1 MKRHALRRHRLTPV
15 WAASLLWMSATVQPV
30 SAAGYHVLKA
40 DVHHGQSS
48 AGSEETGFGFSLY
61 SDEFATSFTYGSP
74 NGDDRRLREAWLGGS
89 WWGPVMGVVPTDFA
103 DLEER
108 YDDLSRR
115 RIRGL
120 MPYRFWRVGSN
131 AEEHRKFSWD
141 WSTHTVF
148 NLPGAFGADHR
159 RFLFGP
165 TVGFGLNL
173 TWWDRWRDS
182 TDRIINTGKVTGE
195 AGWVAGLAWQD
206 VYAQGRLTSSVD
218 LFGQHQ
224 WSTNLAAIAGILLRK
239 LPFGLE
245 FQGELT
251 RGNDTVDL
259 AEKTVWKALLALQ
272 FRLLPD
278 QVSGSE
284 EDHKFRELME
294 MLPEL
299 EAAMERKQRDETDT
313 KSRREAIEQETR
325 GLSVP
330 IEAAAPLSEGDPP
343 NLETPPAETPTPKD
357 IELDMPDEVEDTP
370 VETKESAESTEEEA
384 HGGPSGPDL

>member
-1 MKRHALRRHRLTPV
+1 MKRNALPHWLTPMCAV
-15 WAASLLWMSATVQPV
+15 SLLWLCANVQPAQ
-30 SAAGYHVLKA
+30 AAGYHVLKA

-61 SDEFATSFTYGSP
+61 SDEFATSFTYGAP
-74 NGDDRRLREAWLGGS
+74 NGDERRLRDAWIGGS

-131 AEEHRKFSWD
+131 ADERRNFSWD
-141 WSTHTVF
+141 WSTHTAF
-148 NLPGAFGADHR
+148 NFPGAFGADHR
-159 RFLFGP
+159 RLLFGP
-165 TVGFGLNL
+165 TVGVGLNL

-195 AGWVAGLAWQD
+195 AGWVAGAAWQE
-206 VYAQGRLTSSVD
+206 VYAQARITSSVD

-224 WSTNLAAIAGILLRK
+224 WSTNLAAIAGILLSK
-239 LPFGLE
+239 VPFGLE

-251 RGNDTVDL
+251 RGNDTVDM
-259 AEKTVWKALLALQ
+259 EERTVWKALLALQ
-272 FRLLPD
+272 FRVLPGT
-278 QVSGSE
+278 VSGSE
-284 EDHKFRELME
+284 EDQKFRELME

-299 EAAMERKQRDETDT
+299 EAAMERKQRDEQEAE
-313 KSRREAIEQETR
+313 SRREAIEQETR
-325 GLSVP
+325 GLNISLDV
-330 IEAAAPLSEGDPP
+330 
-343 NLETPPAETPTPKD
+343 PTPRPD
-357 IELDMPDEVEDTP
+357 IAPTLDEPHIPPLPTLEEVAPTDSEELEEAP
-370 VETKESAESTEEEA
+370 VETEESDEATEENG
-384 HGGPSGPDL
+384 HSGPSGPDL

>member
-1 MKRHALRRHRLTPV
+1 MKRTVLRPRLTPM
-15 WAASLLWMSATVQPV
+15 WAASLLWMSATVQPAQ
-30 SAAGYHVLKA
+30 AAGYHVLKA

-61 SDEFATSFTYGSP
+61 SDEFATSFTYGAP
-74 NGDDRRLREAWLGGS
+74 NDDERRLRDAWIGGS

-115 RIRGL
+115 RVRGL
-120 MPYRFWRVGSN
+120 MPYRFWRFGSN
-131 AEEHRKFSWD
+131 AEERRNLSWD

-148 NLPGAFGADHR
+148 NLPGAFGADR
-159 RFLFGP
+159 RRLLFGP

-173 TWWDRWRDS
+173 TWWDQWRDS

-195 AGWVAGLAWQD
+195 AGWIAGLAWQD
-206 VYAQGRLTSSVD
+206 VYAQGRITSSVD

-239 LPFGLE
+239 VPFGLE

-259 AEKTVWKALLALQ
+259 AERTVWKALLALQ
-272 FRLLPD
+272 FRVLPD

-284 EDHKFRELME
+284 EDQKFRELME

-299 EAAMERKQRDETDT
+299 EAAMERKQNAEQEA
-313 KSRREAIEQETR
+313 KSRREAIQIETG
-325 GLSVP
+325 GLSGP
-330 IEAAAPLSEGDPP
+330 IEAPAPLSEGVPP
-343 NLETPPAETPTPKD
+343 TAETPATEIPGLED
-357 IELDMPDEVEDTP
+357 NNPTLPEEVEETP
-370 VETKESAESTEEEA
+370 IEAEESAESTEEDA
-384 HGGPSGPDL
+384 HSGPSGPDL